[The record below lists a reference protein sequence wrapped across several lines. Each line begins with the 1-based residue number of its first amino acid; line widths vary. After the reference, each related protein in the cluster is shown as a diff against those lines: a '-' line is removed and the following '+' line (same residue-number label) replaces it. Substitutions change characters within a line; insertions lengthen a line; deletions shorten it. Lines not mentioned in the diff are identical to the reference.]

1 MENLNQKK
9 NKKNVNNQK
18 KKKGEEVHHRTIT
31 HFFISIK
38 WKFKTLKT

>member
-9 NKKNVNNQK
+9 NKKNVNNQ